1 MVLAY
6 MIFIFWKKRQTKH
19 PKANNLLGAD
29 NLDEV
34 LRSIC
39 PDKEFINVLQQKADG
54 VTTPVDE
61 CYLADK
67 LRNDKSVMEYYEFMK
82 EKYPGVDLRPNC
94 IKRRAQKV
102 ILLLAL
108 ILLGMGG
115 LYALFHKQ
123 KKHFTSIS
131 ERGDYAFYHWRI
143 SSVLDSAQLLYNK
156 KFILE
161 QDDIKDMSCSGTL
174 DPAMSLEDFLYYFAL
189 SNGLEYYSDTEN
201 VIHIRK
207 AKINSSIKK

>member
-6 MIFIFWKKRQTKH
+6 MIFIFWRKRQTKR
-19 PKANNLLGAD
+19 PKADNLLGAD

-39 PDKEFINVLQQKADG
+39 PDKEFVKVLQQKADG
-54 VTTPVDE
+54 VTTSVDE
-61 CYLADK
+61 CYLEDK
-67 LRNDKSVMEYYEFMK
+67 LRNDESVMEYYEFMQK
-82 EKYPGVDLRPNC
+82 QHPDVDLRPSC
-94 IKRRAQKV
+94 IKRRAKKV
-102 ILLLAL
+102 ILILAL
-108 ILLGMGG
+108 SLLGMGG
-115 LYALFHKQ
+115 VYALFHKPQ
-123 KKHFTSIS
+123 KHSTSIS
-131 ERGDYAFYHWRI
+131 ERADHGFYHWRI

-174 DPAMSLEDFLYYFAL
+174 DPAMPLEDFLYYFAL
-189 SNGLEYYSDTEN
+189 SNGLEYYSDAED

-207 AKINSSIKK
+207 AENNGSIEK

>member
-6 MIFIFWKKRQTKH
+6 MIFIFWRKRQTKH
-19 PKANNLLGAD
+19 PKADKLLGAD

-61 CYLADK
+61 CYLEDK
-67 LRNDKSVMEYYEFMK
+67 LRNDESVMEYYEFMQK
-82 EKYPGVDLRPNC
+82 KHPDVDLRPNC
-94 IKRRAQKV
+94 IKRRTKKV
-102 ILLLAL
+102 ILILAL

-115 LYALFHKQ
+115 IYALFHKP
-123 KKHFTSIS
+123 KKHLMSIS
-131 ERGDYAFYHWRI
+131 ERADYAFYHWRI
-143 SSVLDSAQLLYNK
+143 SSVLDSARMLYNK

-174 DPAMSLEDFLYYFAL
+174 DPAMPLEDFLYYLTL
-189 SNGLEYYSDTEN
+189 SNGLEYYPDADS
-201 VIHIRK
+201 VIHLRK
-207 AKINSSIKK
+207 KEVNGSIKK